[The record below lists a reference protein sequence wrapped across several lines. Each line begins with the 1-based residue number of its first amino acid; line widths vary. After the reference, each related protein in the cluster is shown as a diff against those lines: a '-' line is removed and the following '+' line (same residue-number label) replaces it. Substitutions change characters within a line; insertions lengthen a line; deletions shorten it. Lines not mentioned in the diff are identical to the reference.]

1 MSGGGPSEDVRRFF
15 RPADEVPDW
24 FWAAIAAGGQDREAF
39 RRVLSKMPKRRFRA
53 FLSDYRALA
62 GTLME
67 PPFAF
72 PCGSGDH
79 RMDTARWVVSQGREF
94 YLAVWDRPEAF
105 RDLLARSAPPRR
117 ASGEVGESYG
127 YIPEE
132 VWLDRY
138 GEDFRE

>member
-1 MSGGGPSEDVRRFF
+1 MSDDGPSEDVRRFF
-15 RPADEVPDW
+15 RPADEIPDW
-24 FWAAIAAGGQDREAF
+24 FWAVIAAGGQDRETF
-39 RRVLSKMPKRRFRA
+39 RSVLSKLPKGRFRA
-53 FLSDYRALA
+53 FLSDYRAFA
-62 GTLME
+62 DALME
-67 PPFAF
+67 PPFTF

-79 RMDTARWVVSQGREF
+79 RMDTARWVVTQGREF

-105 RDLLARSAPPRR
+105 RDLLARPARPKRDR
-117 ASGEVGESYG
+117 KTYG